1 MKFTTSDIPQA
12 DRIEKVMQTVE
23 AVNEGAVTEN
33 QIAEAIG
40 FTDRQARYYR
50 HAAEVL
56 GFIINKSNNATVTET
71 GKELANS
78 NLEFRKTLLTKAI
91 FQNSLFKEIIKYF
104 EQNELGVSE
113 DDAKSF
119 LLTILDNDAHATVSR
134 RIKTVLSWLEY
145 IEVIIESDESYKY
158 NDKLELSFELDENEE
173 GAYPANYSQELDIK
187 EDKFSVFE
195 LIRKITQDKV
205 IMNPDFQRNLVWK
218 QYQKSQ
224 FIESIILNIPLP
236 PLYFKKELDG
246 KYIIID
252 GLQRTSTLKSFLNPE
267 DPYYFALEGLKALKK
282 LNGKHFHELEDA
294 QKSRIEDKSLFIY
307 MVQPA
312 VPMVVVYDI
321 FNRINTSGTKLDRQE
336 IRNCIFIGES
346 TKLLKRLS
354 ESTEFTEGIGNGI
367 SSTRMKD
374 REAILRCLAF
384 DIFDFIKDYNNS
396 LDDILEK
403 TMKSL
408 NKMSETKITALES
421 NFLRVMRLTNDF
433 FGRAN
438 FRYPTEAGRGRINI
452 ALMES
457 VYKFFSVRDDSTLL
471 VNKNKIQNNFELLL
485 QNSNYFD
492 SIRYSTGSSLNVK
505 TRFEIAEQILGNY

>member
-1 MKFTTSDIPQA
+1 MNFTTSDIPQA
-12 DRIEKVMQTVE
+12 DRLDKVIQTVE
-23 AVNEGAVTEN
+23 AVNEGTATEN

-50 HAAEVL
+50 HAAEIL
-56 GFIINKSNNATVTET
+56 GFIINKSNNAIVTAT

-78 NLEFRKTLLTKAI
+78 NLEFRKTILTKAI
-91 FQNSLFKEIIKYF
+91 IQNNLFKEIIKFF
-104 EQNELGVSE
+104 EQNEKGVSE
-113 DDAKSF
+113 DDVKSF
-119 LLTILDNDAHATVSR
+119 LLTILDNDAHTTVSR
-134 RIKTVLSWLEY
+134 RIKTILSWLEY
-145 IEVIIESDESYKY
+145 IEVIIESDETYKY
-158 NDKLELSFELDENEE
+158 NDKLELGFEEDESEE
-173 GAYPANYSQELDIK
+173 GVYPANYSQELDIK

-246 KYIIID
+246 RYIIID
-252 GLQRTSTLKSFLNPE
+252 GLQRTSTLKSFLNE
-267 DPYYFALEGLKALKK
+267 VDPHYFPLEGLKALTK
-282 LNGKHFHELEDA
+282 LNGKYFHELEDD
-294 QKSRIEDKSLFIY
+294 QKSRIEDKSLFVY
-307 MVQPA
+307 MVQPS

-354 ESTEFTEGIGNGI
+354 ESTEFKEGIGNGI

-374 REAILRCLAF
+374 REAILRCLTF

-396 LDDILEK
+396 LDDILER

-408 NKMSETKITALES
+408 NKMSASKIQEVET
-421 NFLRVMRLTNDF
+421 NFLRVMYLSNEF
-433 FGRAN
+433 FGRTN
-438 FRYPTEAGRGRINI
+438 FRYPTGSGRGRINI

-457 VYKFFSVRDDSTLL
+457 VYKFFSRRDSNTLMG
-471 VNKNKIQNNFELLL
+471 NREKIQSNFELLL
-485 QNSNYFD
+485 ENNDYFD

-505 TRFEIAEQILGNY
+505 KRFEIAEQILGNY